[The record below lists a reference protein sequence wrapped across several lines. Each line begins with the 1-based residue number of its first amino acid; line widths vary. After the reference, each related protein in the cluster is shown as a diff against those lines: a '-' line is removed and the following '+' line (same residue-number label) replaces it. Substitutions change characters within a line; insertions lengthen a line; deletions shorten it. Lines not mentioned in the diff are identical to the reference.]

1 MPTHQ
6 PNLTR
11 SPLTL
16 DQQSFQEL
24 LSAAFTIQEHNDRKE
39 RAREAEVEQSL
50 VDQPSIDQS
59 SVDQP
64 SVEQSSVEAE
74 PEATTICNQCGALKP
89 VAESHCASCNDELR
103 PGERLQRNWASMW
116 LMSQEQ
122 GLWPERLE
130 NTREVE
136 QREAA
141 AKDTPV
147 RRSQPLSR
155 PAPKSANSGFL
166 ESSAATK
173 TRKTLPTLDHGTTA
187 RITEAMHEAMTD
199 AASLDDHLP
208 DGYATKSKWAAGEG
222 VVRQDATTHDL
233 IGEDPTEDYELLEGS
248 ELALQASHLP
258 ATGFS
263 THRASFAAEAGIDTY
278 SEAASDVTFDDSP
291 DAASGDEVS
300 DLAVNVSEAQPKSLL
315 QRAADL
321 RVVLHFHRAD
331 VYLGAAICVA
341 VLALLWPAPTS
352 SRRSTLGVWD
362 RTLIALGIAEAP
374 APATHLLGDPA
385 VEVWIDPHSA
395 VYYCPGEDQYGKTVD
410 GRFASQREA
419 QIDHFEPAARSAC
432 E

>member
-11 SPLTL
+11 SPLTM

-24 LSAAFTIQEHNDRKE
+24 LSAAFTIQEHNDRKK
-39 RAREAEVEQSL
+39 RARETEVEQSSL
-50 VDQPSIDQS
+50 D
-59 SVDQP
+59 
-64 SVEQSSVEAE
+64 QSSVEAE
-74 PEATTICNQCGALKP
+74 AHAEPEVATVCNRCGALKTA
-89 VAESHCASCNDELR
+89 AESHCPSCHDELR

-122 GLWPERLE
+122 GLWPERPVNPLE
-130 NTREVE
+130 VA
-136 QREAA
+136 QREA
-141 AKDTPV
+141 AKDTPA
-147 RRSQPLSR
+147 RGRQLLSR

-166 ESSAATK
+166 ESSAAT
-173 TRKTLPTLDHGTTA
+173 RKTLPTANHGTTA
-187 RITEAMHEAMTD
+187 RITEAAHELTIGTP
-199 AASLDDHLP
+199 SLDARLP
-208 DGYATKSKWAAGEG
+208 DGYPTKSKWAA
-222 VVRQDATTHDL
+222 A
-233 IGEDPTEDYELLEGS
+233 EDPTEDYELLEGS
-248 ELALQASHLP
+248 ELALEASHLP

-263 THRASFAAEAGIDTY
+263 TPGASFAAEAGIDTY
-278 SEAASDVTFDDSP
+278 CDAAASVVTLDDSQ
-291 DAASGDEVS
+291 DATTGDEVS
-300 DLAVNVSEAQPKSLL
+300 DLAANVSETSPKSLL

-352 SRRSTLGVWD
+352 SRRPTLGAWD